1 MSKALILAEKP
12 SVGKD
17 IAKALG
23 LSSSKDGYI
32 EGKDYIVT
40 WAMGHLVTLAAPEEY
55 KLEYKEW
62 KMELLPMIPERMKLS
77 VIGKTRKQYN

>member
-1 MSKALILAEKP
+1 MRRNIGESMSKTVILAEKP

-23 LSSSKDGYI
+23 IHGSNDGYM
-32 EGKDYIVT
+32 EGKEYIVT

-55 KLEYKEW
+55 KPEYKEW
-62 KMELLPMIPERMKLS
+62 KMELLPMIPEFVTYS
-77 VIGKTRKQYN
+77 